1 MDDLTTL
8 EKIALLTIGIT
19 SHNIKQQ
26 VPNDIHTSNLFIPS
40 NNLKSQSYLN
50 EIQKWTTNQKM
61 VLNEEKT
68 KSMIFNFNRTKQ
80 FSTRLNLNNN
90 NIEQVKSIK
99 LLGTY
104 ITDDLKW
111 NMNTKFLVK
120 RAYSRMELLR
130 QLTNFT
136 KSKKDKL
143 QIYKVYIRSVLEQ
156 SSVVWGSSL
165 SKKNERE
172 LERVQ
177 KVAVRL
183 IMGKYDSYEES
194 LKSLKLQSLKE
205 RRNLLSVNFA
215 KKCLKNEN
223 TKSIFKKNTKVQS
236 SELNMQ
242 RL

>member
-1 MDDLTTL
+1 
-8 EKIALLTIGIT
+8 
-19 SHNIKQQ
+19 
-26 VPNDIHTSNLFIPS
+26 
-40 NNLKSQSYLN
+40 
-50 EIQKWTTNQKM
+50 
-61 VLNEEKT
+61 
-68 KSMIFNFNRTKQ
+68 MIFNFNRTKQ
-80 FSTRLNLNNN
+80 FSTRLNLNNSY
-90 NIEQVKSIK
+90 IEQVKSMK

-172 LERVQ
+172 LVRVQ
-177 KVAVRL
+177 KVAVSVRL

-194 LKSLKLQSLKE
+194 FKSLKLQSLKE

-223 TKSIFKKNTKVQS
+223 TKSIFKKNTKVHKMN
-236 SELNMQ
+236 L
-242 RL
+242 RKTPKFRVKH

>member
-1 MDDLTTL
+1 
-8 EKIALLTIGIT
+8 
-19 SHNIKQQ
+19 
-26 VPNDIHTSNLFIPS
+26 
-40 NNLKSQSYLN
+40 
-50 EIQKWTTNQKM
+50 
-61 VLNEEKT
+61 
-68 KSMIFNFNRTKQ
+68 
-80 FSTRLNLNNN
+80 
-90 NIEQVKSIK
+90 
-99 LLGTY
+99 
-104 ITDDLKW
+104 
-111 NMNTKFLVK
+111 MNTKFLVK

-194 LKSLKLQSLKE
+194 LKSLKLQSLK
-205 RRNLLSVNFA
+205 
-215 KKCLKNEN
+215 
-223 TKSIFKKNTKVQS
+223 
-236 SELNMQ
+236 
-242 RL
+242 